1 MSKPTIVKFIKP
13 WNGYGPKEIAGFSA
27 ELAERLVQAGVA
39 ELNGKVKAE
48 KPQQQKSNN
57 SNTGNSNG
65 NNDSSNNPSDAS
77 AADDQDDKKP

>member
-1 MSKPTIVKFIKP
+1 MSKPTIVKFTKP

-27 ELAERLVQAGVA
+27 EQAERLVQAGVA

-48 KPQQQKSNN
+48 KPQQQKQQQQQQQQDQQQQS
-57 SNTGNSNG
+57 G
-65 NNDSSNNPSDAS
+65 DAS